1 MKATRHFFFRP
12 IVLILFGLTPA
23 VLLADQSVV
32 DYADVEWARPVNRTV
47 AVPVEE
53 TQCDPLTASEEM
65 SGGDIRVIDPAV
77 GLVEA
82 IRSESRRRPVR
93 PRCRV
98 VRRTDYRDEF
108 AYYEVRYRYAGE
120 SYTRRL
126 SYDPGERIKVRIE
139 VRAGR

>member
-1 MKATRHFFFRP
+1 MKTTRMFFCKP
-12 IVLILFGLTPA
+12 MLLILIGLTPA
-23 VLLADQSVV
+23 ILFADQSAV

-53 TQCDPLTASEEM
+53 TQCYPLPASAAM
-65 SGGDIRVIDPAV
+65 SGGDIRELEPAV
-77 GLVEA
+77 GVVEA
-82 IRSESRRRPVR
+82 IRSESRRRPVT
-93 PRCRV
+93 PRCRI
-98 VRRTDYRDEF
+98 VRRTDYRDEL

-126 SYDPGERIKVRIE
+126 SYDPGEQIKVRVE